1 MTAVTAL
8 FMIPTALV
16 FPALLRKANT
26 PPSSMTLARRR
37 RVQRQIVHTR
47 HTPKRGGR
55 STQQGKRRSHEKAE
69 QAEECETVTL
79 PGDDVYSGSLTLSI
93 MLGS

>member
-26 PPSSMTLARRR
+26 PASSMTLARRR
-37 RVQRQIVHTR
+37 RVQRQIVRTR
-47 HTPKRGGR
+47 HTPKRGGG
-55 STQQGKRRSHEKAE
+55 STQQGKRGNHEKAE
-69 QAEECETVTL
+69 EAEECESVIL
-79 PGDDVYSGSLTLSI
+79 SGDDIYNGSFALSI
-93 MLGS
+93 MLGC